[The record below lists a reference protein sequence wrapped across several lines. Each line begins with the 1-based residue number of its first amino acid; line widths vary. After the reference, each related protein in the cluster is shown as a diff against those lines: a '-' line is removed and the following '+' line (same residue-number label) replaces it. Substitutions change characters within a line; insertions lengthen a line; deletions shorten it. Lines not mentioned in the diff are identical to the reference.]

1 MSSNNYYDVTEWN
14 TGNPYNDIGEVI
26 NSIIADIKSRQTNT
40 NVNEGGKPGA
50 VIYIP
55 PGDYHLLTQVVIDIS
70 YLKIMGSGHG
80 FTSSSIRFNTPETDW
95 SNWHELWP
103 GGSRVLVDI
112 SPEEGDEESTG
123 AAFYIARSGD
133 PRISSVE
140 FADFCIDGLHFVD
153 DGSGSNDPE
162 NSYLNGK
169 TGIYIASAQ
178 DSFRISG
185 MGLVYLEHGV
195 TIYNAD
201 ALAIHNNFIAECG
214 NCIEL
219 RGSGQASKITDN
231 LIGAGYR
238 GYSIYAENFGGLL
251 ITANNIF
258 PRGKSS
264 VHFSGVV
271 RSSISSNRFH
281 SFYPGM
287 LVIEEGSAENLVSSN
302 HFFREREPWGP
313 MQSYNNGLDDLYGL
327 LYISGDNNS
336 VIANH
341 ISEAIDT
348 QYITPS
354 GATPVIIR
362 VAAGKGNYISDN
374 YIVAT
379 TETNVE
385 EAVAAASAC
394 FSTQVSALLATDGLD
409 TLTVTTVQ
417 IETASVQNTVLDS
430 GTDAQVMMD
439 KTANAFRATP
449 SPGLT
454 VEGINA

>member
-1 MSSNNYYDVTEWN
+1 MSSNNYYDVTEWK
-14 TGNPYNDIGEVI
+14 TGNPYDDIGEVI
-26 NSIIADIKSRQTNT
+26 NSIIADIKSRQTNADM
-40 NVNEGGKPGA
+40 NEGGKPGA

-55 PGDYHLLTQVVIDIS
+55 PGDYHLLTQIVIDIS

-80 FTSSSIRFNTPETDW
+80 FTSSSIRFNTPESDW
-95 SNWHELWP
+95 PNWHEIWP
-103 GGSRVLVDI
+103 GGSGILVDRL
-112 SPEEGDEESTG
+112 PEDGAAESAG

-153 DGSGSNDPE
+153 DGTGSNDPE

-169 TGIYIASAQ
+169 TGIYISSAQ
-178 DSFRISG
+178 DSFRING
-185 MGLVYLEHGV
+185 MGMVYLEHGV

-219 RGSGQASKITDN
+219 RESGQASKITDN

-238 GYSIYAENFGGLL
+238 GYSVYAENFGGLL

-258 PRGKSS
+258 PRGTSS
-264 VHFSGVV
+264 VHLSNVV

-287 LVIEEGSAENLVSSN
+287 LIMENGCTENLVSSN
-302 HFFREREPWGP
+302 HLFREREPWGP
-313 MQSYNNGLDDLYGL
+313 MQAYDNGLDDLYGL

-336 VIANH
+336 IIANH
-341 ISEAIDT
+341 ISETIDK
-348 QYITPS
+348 QYIMPT

-362 VAAGKGNYISDN
+362 VVSGKGNTVSN
-374 YIVAT
+374 NHIVAT
-379 TETNVE
+379 TETSDVQ
-385 EAVAAASAC
+385 AVANANEC
-394 FSTQVSALLATDGLD
+394 FSTQVSALLSTQGLE

-417 IETASVQNTVLDS
+417 IEAASQQNIVLDS
-430 GTDAQVMMD
+430 GTDGQVMID
-439 KTANAFRATP
+439 KTLNAFRATP
-449 SPGLT
+449 APGVT
-454 VEGINA
+454 AEEHR